1 MRNHFRI
8 KEGLI
13 HKRFIFF
20 IITIA
25 IPRLPTLLLISLIK
39 VSRHYIP
46 RKIASLHPFSDIF
59 MIAYESKKLGGSCA
73 RLIIIVHKVDLA
85 CSAICS
91 ARAPIIHNVIAM
103 IQFTAIEPVAL
114 QSPSQAPIS
123 TVVMRQQ
130 VVVEAAN
137 LTTDASGITMHFT
150 LFIFAVPRRI
160 QRLRN

>member
-59 MIAYESKKLGGSCA
+59 MIAYESKKLGGSDRKST
-73 RLIIIVHKVDLA
+73 RLNSSHVK
-85 CSAICS
+85 
-91 ARAPIIHNVIAM
+91 
-103 IQFTAIEPVAL
+103 
-114 QSPSQAPIS
+114 IS
-123 TVVMRQQ
+123 YAVFC
-130 VVVEAAN
+130 
-137 LTTDASGITMHFT
+137 LTKKNDNDS
-150 LFIFAVPRRI
+150 
-160 QRLRN
+160 